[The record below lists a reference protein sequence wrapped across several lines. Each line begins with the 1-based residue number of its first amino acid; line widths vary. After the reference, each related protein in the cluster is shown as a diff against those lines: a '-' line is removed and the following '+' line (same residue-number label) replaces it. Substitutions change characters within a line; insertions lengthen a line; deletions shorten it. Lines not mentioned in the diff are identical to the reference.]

1 MFLFI
6 ANLFDTT
13 GFVPRWECG
22 SWTSLHGWTHIL
34 ADAAIFGAYA
44 AIPLSITYYV
54 RRKKSEI
61 AHPKLYWLFAAFIL
75 SCGLTHLVEAI
86 IFWQPIYHF
95 SAVMKIIT
103 AVASWATVIF
113 LMKHLPEAMALP
125 GMAKVN
131 AELQQEI
138 EQRKKA
144 EAEVRRLNQI
154 LQERV
159 QELETLLK
167 VMPVGI
173 GIAHDPACKMIK
185 SNAALAKM
193 LRVDEEQN
201 ASLSAPDDEAP
212 HHFHVEHQGVRLKP
226 EDLPLQVAA
235 SKDVNIEE
243 FEEDIVFQDGERRHI
258 LAFAAPLHDR
268 EGRVRGS
275 VGAFVDIT
283 ERKRAERD
291 RELVRNRLQETQRL
305 ESLGVLAGGIA
316 HDFNNLLTGIICNAA
331 MVRED
336 SSAGAEMTVCLSD
349 IEKDAQRAADLCRQL
364 LAYAG
369 GGRFILGPV
378 YMNEIARDTISL
390 LRTTYSSRADITFEC
405 EPGVPPILGDPMQ
418 MRQLIMNLMMNAI
431 EALDGKSGT
440 VKVATR
446 KVVPDAAI
454 LTGVIFQPEKLHD
467 EYVMFEVKDD
477 GCGMD
482 ETTKSRMFDP
492 FFTTK
497 FVGRGLGLPA
507 VMGIVRSQG
516 GILTVSSTKDV
527 GSTFRVFFKPSRERY
542 DTTMVRRAK
551 ETGAAAAKKPTGT
564 VLVVDDEETVR
575 DVCRR
580 ALQEAGYQVLTAAD
594 GAEGLEVFREHRA
607 LIVAV
612 VLDLTMPKMDGQ
624 QAFNAMRMIVPG
636 VKVLLMSGFSESEVI
651 SRFTSKTPAAFIQ
664 KPYTPEMLLAK
675 VRSIITESGP
685 AV

>member
-1 MFLFI
+1 M
-6 ANLFDTT
+6 
-13 GFVPRWECG
+13 
-22 SWTSLHGWTHIL
+22 

-44 AIPLSITYYV
+44 AIPLSIAYYV
-54 RRKKSEI
+54 RQKKSEI
-61 AHPKLYWLFAAFIL
+61 THPKLYWLFAAFIL
-75 SCGLTHLVEAI
+75 SCGLTHLIETI
-86 IFWQPIYHF
+86 IFWKPIYHI
-95 SAVMKIIT
+95 SGLMKVVT
-103 AVASWATVIF
+103 AVASWATVLF
-113 LMKHLPEAMALP
+113 LMRHLPEAMALP
-125 GMAKVN
+125 GMAKMN

-138 EQRKKA
+138 EQRKTA
-144 EAEVRRLNQI
+144 ESEVRRLNQA
-154 LQERV
+154 LQERI

-173 GIAHDPACKMIK
+173 GIAQDPACKTIK
-185 SNAALAKM
+185 SNAALSRM
-193 LRVDEEQN
+193 LRVEEGQN
-201 ASLSAPDDEAP
+201 ASLSAPAGEAP
-212 HHFHVEHQGVRLKP
+212 HHFYIEHQGVRLKP

-258 LAFAAPLHDR
+258 IAFAAPLHDR
-268 EGRVRGS
+268 DGRVRGA

-336 SSAGAEMTVCLSD
+336 SAAGAEMTVCLTD

-378 YMNEIARDTISL
+378 YMNEIARDTITL
-390 LRTTYSSRADITFEC
+390 LRTTYSSRAEIIFEC

-431 EALDGKSGT
+431 EALDGKTGI
-440 VKVATR
+440 VKVVTR
-446 KVVPDAAI
+446 KVLPDPAA
-454 LTGVIFQPEKLHD
+454 LAGVILQPDKLQD

-482 ETTKSRMFDP
+482 EATKSRMFDP

-527 GSTFRVFFKPSRERY
+527 GSTFRVFFKPAKERY
-542 DTTMVRRAK
+542 DTTISRRSKDADS
-551 ETGAAAAKKPTGT
+551 TTTKKPTGT

-580 ALQEAGYQVLTAAD
+580 ALQEAGYQVLTASD
-594 GAEGLEVFREHRA
+594 GAEGLEVFREHRP

-612 VLDLTMPKMDGQ
+612 ILDLTMPKMDGQ
-624 QAFNAMRMIVPG
+624 QTFNAMRMIMPG

-675 VRSIITESGP
+675 VRSIITESGT
-685 AV
+685 VV